1 MVNGRETRNIPVSQQ
16 HNGIIE
22 HSGQQESL
30 APTTNGGYSYRQNC
44 VLSRNTES
52 NCIDKVLF
60 IRLQNKI

>member
-30 APTTNGGYSYRQNC
+30 AHTTNGGYSYHQNC
-44 VLSRNTES
+44 VLGRNTDLS
-52 NCIDKVLF
+52 CTGSSWKVKLHW
-60 IRLQNKI
+60 